1 MDPNAGNSRREGML
15 GSLGIPTAGLAAL
28 PACPACYPA
37 YAGILS
43 SLGLTALAN
52 PSAQAALTLLFL
64 GLSLAALA
72 YRARCRRGYG
82 PLALGVAAS
91 VVVFGAKF
99 ALGWDSATYA
109 GIALLVGAALWNVW
123 PRKAMAALEKPA
135 GLANL
140 LLSLLLTTSLLS
152 GCGAIEAPSG
162 VTDMRDNPSAFP
174 TQFDREVGI
183 PRLVL
188 LLSPA

>member
-1 MDPNAGNSRREGML
+1 MRRKDLTREGIL

-37 YAGILS
+37 YAAILS
-43 SLGLTALAN
+43 SLGLTAFAN
-52 PSAQAALTLLFL
+52 PSAQAALTFLFL
-64 GLSLAALA
+64 GATLAALA

-99 ALGWDSATYA
+99 ALGWDTLTYV
-109 GIALLVGAALWNVW
+109 GVALLVGAALWNVW

-140 LLSLLLTTSLLS
+140 VLPLVLTTSLLS
-152 GCGAIEAPSG
+152 GCGAIEAPPG
-162 VTDMRDNPSAFP
+162 VTDMREDPSAFS
-174 TQFDREVGI
+174 TQFDREVGV